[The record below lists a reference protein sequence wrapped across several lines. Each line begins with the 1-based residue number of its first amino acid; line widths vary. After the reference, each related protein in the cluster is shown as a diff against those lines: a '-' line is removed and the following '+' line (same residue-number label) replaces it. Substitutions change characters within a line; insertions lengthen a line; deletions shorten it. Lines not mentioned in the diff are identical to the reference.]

1 MGISVSELADR
12 VRRPGEDLAAL
23 VARLRNWTKEG
34 LLTPE
39 GDPHPGIGRSR
50 LYPET
55 AVADARA
62 LAMLADIIGIPA
74 VKSKSF
80 SSFFEEARKAFANPT
95 PAHRCFVIAKNLNG
109 EAGELWTVK
118 REFLDKY
125 LTRSKFPVHLVI
137 DLKTYF
143 EQMGAVDG

>member
-1 MGISVSELADR
+1 MGLTVSELAER
-12 VRRPGEDLAAL
+12 VRRPEEDLSAL
-23 VARLRNWTKEG
+23 IARLRNWTKEG

-80 SSFFEEARKAFANPT
+80 DQFFQEARKAFTRPT
-95 PAHRCFVIAKNLNG
+95 AAHLYFVIAKSLNG
-109 EAGELWTVK
+109 EAREIWTGK
-118 REFLDKY
+118 REFLDKE
-125 LTRSKFPVHLVI
+125 LKRSKFPVHLVI
-137 DLKTYF
+137 DLKVYF